1 MSLYIRPVTVDV
13 AAILAQVQ
21 LLHGEA
27 PGVGTTVA
35 NWNSGVATSGGAG
48 GDLVTIGANDIRRK
62 IHHLDVRIGGLTA
75 AATITIRLYKQV
87 NGVDTE
93 FYNQDWVVGTDPDS
107 ITVVDG
113 VLGTHEAVRCEVYSD
128 NALDDA
134 FALPYDY
141 FTEAM

>member
-1 MSLYIRPVTVDV
+1 MSLLYSSSVIN
-13 AAILAQVQ
+13 AQIDK
-21 LLHGEA
+21 LHGEA

-35 NWNSGVATSGGAG
+35 NWNSGVATGGLAG
-48 GDLVTIGANDIRRK
+48 ADLVTIGANDIRRK

-87 NGVDTE
+87 NGVDTI
-93 FYNQDWVVGTDPDS
+93 FYDQDWVVGTDPDS
-107 ITVVDG
+107 ISVIDG
-113 VLGTHEAVRCEVYSD
+113 VLGSHEAVRCEVYSD